1 MATEVVM
8 PKLGLSMLE
17 GVIVQWL
24 KQEGESIEKD
34 EPLLEVETEKMVSVV
49 EAPASGI
56 VARILHPAD
65 STVPVSQVIAVI
77 AEPGEPLPDI
87 APSSEP
93 AQDTTTPP
101 SPDVAPATQ
110 PRPPSP
116 GGIVPAVPAARRLAG
131 DRGLDLGGIPGTG
144 PSGVITRAD
153 VERVTAPAPQAIE
166 KVAFFSEG
174 HRLDGLLYR
183 PRDLKPGEER
193 PAVILCAGFTYLKS
207 LVMPDIARVLNAAGY
222 VAFIFDYRGFGDSGG
237 PRWRLIPGEQV
248 NDIHAALTFVADQP
262 HVDPKR
268 LAVLGVSLGGSN
280 AVVAGALDRRVGAVV
295 AIESIGHGERWL
307 RSLRRHWEWLE
318 FEERL
323 SQDRSQ
329 RVRTGESCRVDPL
342 EIVVPDPESREFLEA
357 VYQEYPQMRCDLPFE
372 TGEALME
379 FRPEAHVEFIAPRP
393 VLFIHGE
400 DDRQVS
406 ADESRCMFERAA
418 GPSELHVVPGMGH
431 FDWVMS
437 GSPGFTRVTGLVLDF
452 LRQHMPV

>member
-1 MATEVVM
+1 
-8 PKLGLSMLE
+8 MLE

-24 KQEGESIEKD
+24 KQEGDIIEKN

-49 EAPASGI
+49 EAPAAGI

-77 AEPGEPLPDI
+77 AEPGESLPDI

-93 AQDTTTPP
+93 AQDTTRPS
-101 SPDVAPATQ
+101 SPDVAPSTQ

-153 VERVTAPAPQAIE
+153 VEHATAPAPQAIE

-237 PRWRLIPGEQV
+237 PRWRLIPGDQV
-248 NDIHAALTFVADQP
+248 NDVRAALTFVADQP
-262 HVDPKR
+262 QVDPKR

-295 AIESIGHGERWL
+295 AIEAIGHGERWL

-329 RVRTGESCRVDPL
+329 RARTGESDRVDPL
-342 EIVVPDPESREFLEA
+342 EIVVPDPESREFLQA
-357 VYQEYPQMRCDLPFE
+357 VYQEYPQMRCDLPLE

-379 FRPEAHVEFIAPRP
+379 FRPEAHVESIAPRP

-406 ADESRCMFERAA
+406 VDESRCMFERAA